1 MSLNYFAVLPA
12 NIRYDK
18 SLRPMAKLL
27 YAEITALCSEKG
39 YCLAPPNYFT
49 EFLEETADK
58 VAEYIKQLQVKGY
71 IYIDYVS
78 GDRRI
83 YISNFPVDN
92 PQLIQSEPADK
103 SGYDKFIFTFLDY
116 YTRLTGRMATDIA
129 QVPYFKKVENQT
141 ELQRLFENRKYDY
154 KQSFDM
160 AYGVASK
167 RDPDK
172 RFFAFWES
180 INAYM
185 NRGDDNIDKLNTK
198 KKSTLQK
205 LEEEEQARKERVKQD
220 AAALGLTLEE
230 YEQGNKDII
239 NTLFQNLNKKQGFG

>member
-1 MSLNYFAVLPA
+1 MSLNFYAVLPA

-71 IYIDYVS
+71 IYIDYAL

-83 YISNFPVDN
+83 YISNFPVN
-92 PQLIQSEPADK
+92 QTQLIQSEPADK
-103 SGYDKFIFTFLDY
+103 SGYDKFVSIFLEY
-116 YTRLTGRMATDIA
+116 YTKLTGRMATDIF
-129 QVPYFKKVENQT
+129 QVPFFKRVENQT
-141 ELQRLFENRKYDY
+141 ELQKLFENRKYDY

-160 AYGVASK
+160 AYKVALK
-167 RDPDK
+167 RDPDR
-172 RFFAFWES
+172 RFFSFWES
-180 INAYM
+180 LNAYM
-185 NRGDDNIDKLNTK
+185 NRGDDNIDRVNKK
-198 KKSTLQK
+198 KKSFLQK
-205 LEEEEQARKERVKQD
+205 LEEEEQARKEQIKREAEEDGLSVEDYKARNRD
-220 AAALGLTLEE
+220 MLGDILAGRWREE
-230 YEQGNKDII
+230 
-239 NTLFQNLNKKQGFG
+239 

>member
-1 MSLNYFAVLPA
+1 MSLNFYAVLPA

-58 VAEYIKQLQVKGY
+58 VAEYIKQLQMKGY
-71 IYIDYVS
+71 IYIDYAL

-83 YISNFPVDN
+83 YISNFPVN
-92 PQLIQSEPADK
+92 QPQLIQSEPADK
-103 SGYDKFIFTFLDY
+103 SGYEKFLNTFLDY
-116 YTRLTGRMATDIA
+116 YTRLTGRMATDLS
-129 QVPYFKKVENQT
+129 QVPFFKRVENQT
-141 ELQRLFENRKYDY
+141 EMQRLFENRKYDY

-160 AYGVASK
+160 AYKVASK

-180 INAYM
+180 LNAYM
-185 NRGDDNIDKLNTK
+185 NRGDDNIDRVNKK
-198 KKSTLQK
+198 KKSFLQK
-205 LEEEEQARKERVKQD
+205 LEEEEQARKEEIKRD
-220 AAALGLTLEE
+220 AEAEGLSVEE
-230 YEQGNKDII
+230 YRERNKDFIS
-239 NTLFQNLNKKQGFG
+239 NMLHKLGK